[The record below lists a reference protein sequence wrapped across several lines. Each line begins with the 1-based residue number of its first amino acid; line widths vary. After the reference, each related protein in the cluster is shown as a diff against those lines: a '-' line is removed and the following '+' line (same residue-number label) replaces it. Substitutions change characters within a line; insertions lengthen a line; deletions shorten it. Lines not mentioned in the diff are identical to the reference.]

1 VNRAIF
7 FIREKHVTATNIPPN
22 VSSMADFFTKS
33 RTEFWLVQMHSQ
45 RMVEQL
51 GNDSLPPLLRQQI
64 ATYVSRLNQCVYC
77 SASHSADVDILGGDP
92 LAIEQ
97 AVSDLDAAPIDDKQ
111 RELFRFVRTLVS
123 KPDDFGEGDW
133 NRAIKAGWRND
144 ELESTIYVAAWFQFM
159 NTIATGNLIP
169 ATDRE
174 TALALARSRQKP
186 EMYRELVDSLEGL
199 IGKKISIT
207 IEDR

>member
-1 VNRAIF
+1 M
-7 FIREKHVTATNIPPN
+7 TANNVPPN
-22 VSSMADFFTKS
+22 VSGMADFFTKS
-33 RTEFWLVQMHSQ
+33 RPEFWLVQMQSQ

-64 ATYVSRLNQCVYC
+64 ATFVSRLNHCVYC

-111 RELFRFVRTLVS
+111 RELFRYVRTLVMS
-123 KPDDFGEGDW
+123 PDDFGEGEW
-133 NRAIKAGWRND
+133 NRAMKAGWCSD
-144 ELESTIYVAAWFQFM
+144 ELESAIYIVAWFQFM

-169 ATDRE
+169 ATDRDA
-174 TALALARSRQKP
+174 ALALARSRQKP
-186 EMYRELVDSLEGL
+186 EMYKELVDSLEEL
-199 IGKKISIT
+199 IGKKISVR
-207 IEDR
+207 IENTGDAS

>member
-1 VNRAIF
+1 MTGSNL
-7 FIREKHVTATNIPPN
+7 PPN
-22 VSSMADFFTKS
+22 VSSMADFFSKS
-33 RTEFWLVQMHSQ
+33 RTEFWLAQMQSQ

-64 ATYVSRLNQCVYC
+64 ATFVSRLNQCVYC

-97 AVSDLDAAPIDDKQ
+97 AVSDLDAAPLDDKN
-111 RELFRFVRTLVS
+111 REIFRFVRTLVS
-123 KPDDFGEGDW
+123 NPDNFEEKDW
-133 NRAIKAGWRND
+133 QRAMDAGWRKD
-144 ELESTIYVAAWFQFM
+144 ELESAIYVAAWFQFM

-174 TALALARSRQKP
+174 TALDLARSRQKP
-186 EMYRELVDSLEGL
+186 EMYKELVNSLEKL
-199 IGKKISIT
+199 IGKKLSLT
-207 IEDR
+207 IESL